1 MIGFATERLAR
12 QRRRIGNGNRLGAAE
27 RTDKF
32 AVQKIAKR
40 GITKGIGR
48 HRYLLLV

>member
-12 QRRRIGNGNRLGAAE
+12 QRRCIGNGNGLGAAE
-27 RTDKF
+27 RTDKL
-32 AVQKIAKR
+32 AVQNIAKR

>member
-12 QRRRIGNGNRLGAAE
+12 QRRCISNGNGLGAAE
-27 RTDKF
+27 CTNKF
-32 AVQKIAKR
+32 AVQNIAKR